1 MVYSVEGGRD
11 VVWYVVAFVIL
22 LSFLISTIFVT
33 IFTEAL
39 SSIFVFYCM
48 DKRLVESGFSDI
60 NCPDSIRGLLEIVG
74 TQYAPSPPPQLGA
87 PDYYGHPPLSQD
99 RVHL

>member
-1 MVYSVEGGRD
+1 
-11 VVWYVVAFVIL
+11 
-22 LSFLISTIFVT
+22 
-33 IFTEAL
+33 
-39 SSIFVFYCM
+39 M
-48 DKRLVESGFSDI
+48 DKKLVESGFSDI